1 MVQGYIMQSSF
12 FKTLILFFF
21 VVFTHASAYA
31 ARDLPAEFKQILP
44 RGRIAAITKPEFVP
58 AAQAKILPDSWV
70 LGVVIEGKARAY
82 SLNLLNSHEV
92 VNDQIGSTPFSAVW

>member
-1 MVQGYIMQSSF
+1 MQSAF
-12 FKTLILFFF
+12 MKTMLLFLLILFA
-21 VVFTHASAYA
+21 HASAYA
-31 ARDLPAEFKQILP
+31 VGTLPAEFKQILP
-44 RGRIAAITKPEFVP
+44 RGRIAAIAQPELVP

-92 VNDQIGSTPFSAVW
+92 VNDQIGRTRFSAVW